1 MPPKKDLKLEL
12 PHALV
17 EAVKD
22 KRVVLVF
29 GAGSSKESTNEF
41 GSTPPDGNQMRDKLA
56 KKFLGKNKDER
67 DLQTVSEIAISSGAG
82 QPQVFEEIAKM
93 LYGFKSSAAHR
104 SISQF
109 MWRGIAT
116 TNYDKLIE
124 LGYSDSPDS
133 KQVCLPFVKDLEPY
147 DDRLDAEQNPVAL
160 LKLHGCIDHRLDR
173 EIPLVLSHAHY
184 HRLSDNRKLLMQRL
198 QGWAQ
203 NSVLVFIGYKLA
215 DSHVRA
221 LVYDIDPKNRPQWF
235 MVTPGADE
243 FDIKDWATRG
253 VDVIPATFGEF
264 ANALERQID
273 PLFRSL
279 SALTSQGDQPYQ
291 KHFRTDDKGSDFF
304 RQSIVDDLEY
314 VSSGIPFDEV
324 EPKKFYSGFDH
335 GWCGIVRQLDFRR
348 IASERMLYTA
358 LAVEKDELLK
368 FVLLQGS
375 AGAGKTIALKRAA
388 YDAATALDEMV
399 FWLSSNGSPRPE
411 FFSELFSLTGK
422 RAILFVDQISL
433 HSEKIRRLLESASS
447 TGIPLTIIAAD
458 READWGSYCNELE
471 AEFPPEIFSLRGLSE
486 TEAED
491 LVELLSR
498 HKCLGMLK
506 DKEKG
511 EQVAAFL
518 DADRSDRQLLVAL
531 HELTLGKPFEN
542 IILEEYQ
549 RVLPAAAQRLYLDIS
564 TMHQFGVT
572 ARAGAISRIS
582 GVRFE
587 EFESDFFEPLRD
599 IVKVTTNK
607 GTGDRGYQCR
617 HSRVA
622 QIVFG
627 VACET
632 DEAKASQLSRV
643 ISGLDAGFSSDARI
657 IEGVCR
663 GRDIANQFTSI
674 VPARRIFEMACETS
688 PNSAFLFQQAAILEY
703 SHRHGSLVAAEA
715 LAKQA
720 REKDDNNHIYI
731 HTLAEI
737 SRRQAVDADTR
748 VRKDQLRSHSRT
760 LLNEIWL
767 KNSRK
772 DLTFCK
778 LLVDEAIDLL
788 LALSDEP
795 KDHEIIEFDAKVD
808 DALERLQ
815 RASQDYPDH
824 AEFSAEEARLWE
836 RLGDGSKAKGALRK
850 AIRARPRNAGV
861 FLRLAKLEKKE
872 DTAEKSL
879 TALREGLEKFPN
891 DKSLHLQMGLR
902 LLELS
907 DTPSQDV
914 EFHLRSSFSAGDHNF
929 DARFYY
935 AGYLFWTGRVDESQI
950 LFEEIDRRSN
960 QDYRTSAPRYEDV
973 VTVKLGNFYG
983 TIEKKKERYFFV
995 RYGGYPKALF
1005 GHWRSLQ
1012 NEAYDLLAVNDPV
1025 AFRIRFNR
1033 KGPVA
1038 VEVKKNPTP
1047 RT

>member
-1 MPPKKDLKLEL
+1 MPPKKKLKL
-12 PHALV
+12 PHILV
-17 EAVKD
+17 EAVKE
-22 KRVVLVF
+22 KRAVLVF
-29 GAGSSKESTNEF
+29 GAGASKESTNDF
-41 GSTPPDGNQMRDKLA
+41 GDRPPDGNQMRDKLA
-56 KKFLGKNKDER
+56 KKFLGRDSEER

-82 QPQVFEEIAKM
+82 QPQVFEEISKM
-93 LYGFKSSAAHR
+93 VSGFKSSAAHR
-104 SISQF
+104 SISGF

-173 EIPLVLSHAHY
+173 EIPLVLSHSHY

-198 QGWAQ
+198 QSWAQ
-203 NSVLVFIGYKLA
+203 NSVLIFIGYKLA
-215 DSHVRA
+215 DSHIRA
-221 LVYDIDPKNRPQWF
+221 LVYDIDPSNRPQWF

-243 FDIKDWATRG
+243 FDIKDWSTRG

-264 ANALERQID
+264 TDALEREID

-291 KHFRTDDKGSDFF
+291 KHFRTDDNGSDFF
-304 RQSIVDDLEY
+304 RQSIVDDVEY
-314 VSSGIPFDEV
+314 VSSGIPFDEI

-335 GWCGIVRQLDFRR
+335 GWCGIIRQLDFRR
-348 IASERMLYTA
+348 KAAERMLYSA
-358 LAVEKDELLK
+358 LDVEKDELLK

-399 FWLSSNGSPRPE
+399 FWLSPNGSPRPE
-411 FFSELFSLTGK
+411 FFSELFDLTGK

-433 HSEKIRRLLESASS
+433 HSEKIRKLLDNAYS

-458 READWGSYCNELE
+458 READWGTYCQLLE
-471 AEFPPEIFSLRGLSE
+471 ADFPPEIFSLRALSE

-506 DKEKG
+506 NREKS

-518 DADRSDRQLLVAL
+518 DADRSNRQLLVAL

-542 IILEEYQ
+542 IILEEYE
-549 RVLPAAAQRLYLDIS
+549 RILPAAAQRLYLDIS

-587 EFESDFFEPLRD
+587 EFESDFFQPLRD
-599 IVKVTTNK
+599 IVRVTTNK
-607 GTGDRGYQCR
+607 GTGDRGYECR

-627 VACET
+627 VACDT
-632 DEAKASQLSRV
+632 DEAKARQLSRV

-657 IEGVCR
+657 IEGICR
-663 GRDIANQFTSI
+663 GREIARQFASI
-674 VPARRIFEMACETS
+674 VPAREIFEMACETS
-688 PNSAFLFQQAAILEY
+688 PNTAFLFQQAAILEY

-737 SRRQAVDADTR
+737 ARRQAVDADTR
-748 VRKDQLRSHSRT
+748 VRKDQLRNQSRT
-760 LLNEIWL
+760 FLNEIWL
-767 KNSRK
+767 QDARK

-795 KDHEIIEFDAKVD
+795 KEHEIIDFDAKVD

-836 RLGDGSKAKGALRK
+836 RLGEGSKAKSALEK

-861 FLRLAKLEKKE
+861 FLRLAKLQKRES
-872 DTAEKSL
+872 TAEKSL
-879 TALREGLEKFPN
+879 EALQDGLKKFPTE
-891 DKSLHLQMGLR
+891 KALHLQMALR

-907 DTPSQDV
+907 DSPSQDV
-914 EFHLRSSFSAGDHNF
+914 ELHLRSSFAAGDHNF

-935 AGYLFWTGRVDESQI
+935 AEYLFWAGRIEESQQ

-960 QDYRTSAPRYEDV
+960 REYRNTAPRYEDPI
-973 VTVKLGNFYG
+973 TIKLGNFYG
-983 TIEKKKERYFFV
+983 TIEKKKERFFFV

-1012 NEAYDLLAVNDPV
+1012 DDAYDQLTVNDPV

-1033 KGPVA
+1033 KGPLA
-1038 VEVKKNPTP
+1038 VEVKKNPSP